1 MEVKLL
7 HHTPLTVAVG
17 AIRECW
23 GTQDKSDSITHSC
36 PNCGSTHFVRG
47 NYLHCKN
54 CGGNLKPL
62 CRVGKGDKSLVDRV
76 ANKFKH
82 ESTIEHISYN
92 FEIDGISRA
101 LLQELARHR
110 MSSFSVK
117 STRYTLAKDLKNELP
132 FVINGELCE
141 DAFVRAEK
149 YVVLVNDIWINTHVV
164 NALENLR
171 SLVQSGKSNDL
182 IKYAI
187 PEAYKTSLHWTI
199 NARSLKNF
207 LTLRTNKSALWEIRK
222 LAHAIYEAI
231 PNDHKFLFTDCI
243 QGEEK

>member
-23 GTQDKSDSITHSC
+23 GTQDKSDSVNRSC
-36 PNCGSTHFVRG
+36 PECGSTHLIHG
-47 NYLHCKN
+47 NYSYCKN

-62 CRVGKGDKSLVDRV
+62 HILGNKDVALVDRV

-132 FVINGELCE
+132 FVVDGEICE
-141 DAFVRAEK
+141 DAFVRADR
-149 YVVLVNDIWINTHVV
+149 YVVLVKDTWVDTCIV

-207 LTLRTNKSALWEIRK
+207 LTLRTNKSALWEIRE
-222 LAHAIYEAI
+222 LAQAIYEAI

-243 QGEEK
+243 QGEGK